1 MSKSLAYAANT
12 QSQVIGTGGV
22 INFGNPIRRYGCN
35 CNVSGGNA
43 TIKGNGYYSISA
55 AVTLLATAAGTVV
68 VTLLKNGVAIPG
80 ATASATLVAGNTYQ
94 LNIPAAVTR
103 ETGCG
108 CGCGDASTITAVIT
122 GVGATVDSAAIT
134 VVKE

>member
-1 MSKSLAYAANT
+1 MSRSLAYAANT

-22 INFGNPIRRYGCN
+22 INFGNPVRRYGCN

-43 TIKGNGYYSISA
+43 TIKGNGYYNISA
-55 AVTLLATAAGTVV
+55 AITLLATAAGTVV

-80 ATASATLVAGNTYQ
+80 AIASATLVAGNAYQ
-94 LNIPAAVTR
+94 LTIPAAVTR

-108 CGCGDASTITAVIT
+108 CGDASTITAVVT
-122 GVGATVDSAAIT
+122 GVGATVNSAAIT